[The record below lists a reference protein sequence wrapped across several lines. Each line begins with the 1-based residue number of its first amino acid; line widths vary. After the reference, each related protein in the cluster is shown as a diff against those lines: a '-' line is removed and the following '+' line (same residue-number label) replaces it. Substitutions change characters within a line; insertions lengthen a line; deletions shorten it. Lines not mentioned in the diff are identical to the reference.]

1 MRLPPL
7 LLFALLVLGGIAC
20 TPGVVS
26 RFAGPPDLEQI
37 PTPAQARVAGFTPCS
52 DPLSYAPD
60 TLHLDH
66 FPMKYVRVNVHFM
79 NSSDSSRNFNY
90 PEGVKKAHDLI
101 NAANHDIETNDKLFL
116 PPGNDIPALPP
127 QYRLKITPRPGNP
140 DDNGVYFH
148 YDDELYFY
156 VIKGRN
162 ENRSKRKVI
171 DTYGV
176 QLDTVLNIFI
186 LPHHPDSMAS
196 PTYRPSWAGIALTNA
211 VKITGWFENK
221 VTEWELRFV
230 LNHEIGH
237 LFGLMHTWAF
247 NDGCDDT
254 PHHPKCWN
262 FSDTPP
268 CDSLVSNNVMDYNAY
283 QSAWSPCQIGKI
295 HYALSR
301 EEHKSRRFLEP
312 NWCELH
318 PDRNIAVRD
327 SIHWKGAKDLEG
339 NLRILPGGVLKI
351 SCRVSLPRNA
361 KIVVEPGGTL
371 ILDQCRL
378 HNACG
383 DTWQGIEIRQKGPE
397 KGKVLVIGTPSVENT
412 QSPFPTDQLTN

>member
-1 MRLPPL
+1 MRILPTSGIFLLALTIACSPRTASHFATAADLERLP
-7 LLFALLVLGGIAC
+7 
-20 TPGVVS
+20 S
-26 RFAGPPDLEQI
+26 
-37 PTPAQARVAGFTPCS
+37 PAQARSAGFTPCN
-52 DPLSYAPD
+52 DYLSYAPD

-66 FPMKYVRVNVHFM
+66 SPMKYLRVNVHFM
-79 NSSDSSRNFNY
+79 NSSDSTRNFNY
-90 PEGVKKAHDLI
+90 PEGLQKAHDLI
-101 NAANHDIETNDKLFL
+101 NAANHDIETNDKLYL

-127 QYRLKITPRPGNP
+127 QYRLKITPRPGDP
-140 DDNGVYFH
+140 EDTGVYFH
-148 YDDELYFY
+148 YDDELYYY
-156 VIKGRN
+156 VIKGKHD
-162 ENRSKRKVI
+162 NRTKRKVI

-186 LPHHPDSMAS
+186 MPHHPDSMAS
-196 PTYRPSWAGIALTNA
+196 PTYPPSWAGIALGNG
-211 VKITGWFENK
+211 VKLTGWYENK
-221 VTEWELRFV
+221 VTEWSLRFV

-237 LFGLMHTWAF
+237 ILSLVHTWAY

-268 CDSLVSNNVMDYNAY
+268 CDSMVSNNVMDYNAY
-283 QSAWSPCQIGKI
+283 QSAWSPCQIGRI
-295 HYALSR
+295 QYMLSR
-301 EEHKSRRFLEP
+301 EDQKCRRFLEP

-318 PDRNIAVRD
+318 TDRNIEIRD

-339 NLRILPGGVLKI
+339 NLRILPGGVLQI

-361 KIVVEPGGTL
+361 RIVVEPGGTL

-383 DTWQGIEIRQKGPE
+383 DTWQGILIRESAGKKGEI
-397 KGKVLVIGTPSVENT
+397 VLIGNPAIENT
-412 QSPFPTDQLTN
+412 QSPFPNEE